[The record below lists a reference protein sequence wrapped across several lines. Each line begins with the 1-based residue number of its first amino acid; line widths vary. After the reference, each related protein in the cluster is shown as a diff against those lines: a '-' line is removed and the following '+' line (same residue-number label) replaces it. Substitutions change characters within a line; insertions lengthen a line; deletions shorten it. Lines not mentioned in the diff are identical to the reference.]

1 MSSYLLS
8 TLVAMMF
15 AAQATPA
22 PPATTTKDANS
33 NITLSGC
40 VTRDA
45 TTPGAFTFADAA
57 TGARYRMSGVS
68 MRKYND
74 QRVEIVGKP
83 ADKRFTVRGG
93 LYPSPNMAA
102 QAGAIDPAQAA
113 IANMPGGAN
122 TGTGDAQLPTFR
134 VVRVRSLSEACH

>member
-8 TLVAMMF
+8 TLVTMMF

-22 PPATTTKDANS
+22 PPDATTKDANS

-40 VTRDA
+40 VTRDP

-68 MRKYND
+68 MRKCSD

-83 ADKRFTVRGG
+83 ADRALHDPRRSLSVT
-93 LYPSPNMAA
+93 
-102 QAGAIDPAQAA
+102 QHCGAS
-113 IANMPGGAN
+113 GRHRS
-122 TGTGDAQLPTFR
+122 GTGRHRELAWRGQHRHGRRQLPTFR
-134 VVRVRSLSEACH
+134 VMRVRSLSESCH